1 VSVVEYVG
9 LSAQIALERRME
21 AIARN
26 VANLGTAGYRAEG
39 IKFESL
45 LSDVI
50 GEEPVAYAAVDE
62 TYISRQ
68 AGPLSQTGNPL
79 DVAVQG
85 EAWFAIQTPE
95 GIVYTRDGRMKMLE
109 TGELVSLNEHPVL
122 DVGGAPLLLDPIGG
136 PPQIARDGMITQGG
150 VEIGAIGLFAIDQ
163 QARLTR
169 SENSGVVPDRPA
181 VAVLDFD
188 ANGVAQGFVE
198 GANVNPVLE
207 LTKLIMVSR
216 SFDSASA
223 AVAESDRSLEEAI
236 KTLGAV

>member
-1 VSVVEYVG
+1 MSIVQYVG

-45 LSDVI
+45 LSRRI
-50 GEEPVAYAAVDE
+50 GEESVVYAGIDEAYVSLD
-62 TYISRQ
+62 
-68 AGPLSQTGNPL
+68 AGPLGQTGNPL

-85 EAWFAIQTPE
+85 DAWLAIQTPD
-95 GIVYTRDGRMKMLE
+95 GTVYTRDGRMKMLE
-109 TGELVSLNEHPVL
+109 TGELVSLNDHPVL
-122 DVGGAPLLLDPIGG
+122 DAGGAPLLLDPIGG

-150 VEIGAIGLFAIDQ
+150 IEVGAIGLFAIDP
-163 QARLTR
+163 QAQLSRYD
-169 SENSGVVPDRPA
+169 NSGVVPDRAAEP
-181 VAVLDFD
+181 VLDFD

-216 SFDSASA
+216 SFESATSA
-223 AVAESDRSLEEAI
+223 IEQSEKSLEDAI
-236 KTLGAV
+236 KTLGSV

>member
-1 VSVVEYVG
+1 VG

-45 LSDVI
+45 LSRRI
-50 GEEPVAYAAVDE
+50 GDESVAYAGVDDA
-62 TYISRQ
+62 YVSLD
-68 AGPLSQTGNPL
+68 AGPLGQTGNPL

-85 EAWFAIQTPE
+85 DAWLAIQTPD
-95 GIVYTRDGRMKMLE
+95 GTVYTRDGRMKMLE
-109 TGELVSLNEHPVL
+109 TGELVSLNDYPIL
-122 DVGGAPLLLDPIGG
+122 DAGGAPLLLDPIGG

-150 VEIGAIGLFAIDQ
+150 IEVGAIGLFAIDP
-163 QARLTR
+163 QAQLSRY
-169 SENSGVVPDRPA
+169 ENSGVVPNRAAEP
-181 VAVLDFD
+181 VLDFD
-188 ANGVAQGFVE
+188 ANGVVQGFVE

-216 SFDSASA
+216 SFESATSA
-223 AVAESDRSLEEAI
+223 IEQSEKSLEDAI
-236 KTLGAV
+236 KTLGSV

>member
-1 VSVVEYVG
+1 MSVVQYVG
-9 LSAQIALERRME
+9 LSAQIALDRRME

-45 LSDVI
+45 LSSHL
-50 GEEPVAYAAVDE
+50 GEESVAYAAVDE

-85 EAWFAIQTPE
+85 EAWLAIQTP
-95 GIVYTRDGRMKMLE
+95 GGTVYTRDGRMKVLE
-109 TGELVSLNEHPVL
+109 TGELVSLNDHPIL
-122 DVGGAPLLLDPIGG
+122 DAGGAPLLLDPVGG

-150 VEIGAIGLFAIDQ
+150 IEIGAIGLFAIDP
-163 QARLTR
+163 QAQLSRR
-169 SENSGVVPDRPA
+169 ENSGVVPDQPA

-188 ANGVAQGFVE
+188 ANGVVQGFVE

-216 SFDSASA
+216 NFESASA
-223 AVAESDRSLEEAI
+223 VIAESEQSLDDAI
-236 KTLGAV
+236 KALGAV

>member
-1 VSVVEYVG
+1 
-9 LSAQIALERRME
+9 ME
-21 AIARN
+21 SIARN

-68 AGPLSQTGNPL
+68 AGPLSQSGNPL

-85 EAWFAIQTPE
+85 DAWLAIQTPE
-95 GIVYTRDGRMKMLE
+95 GTVYTRDGRMKMLE
-109 TGELVSLNEHPVL
+109 TGELVSLNDHPVL
-122 DVGGAPLLLDPIGG
+122 DAGGAPLLLDPIGG

-150 VEIGAIGLFAIDQ
+150 VEIGAIGLFAIDP
-163 QARLTR
+163 QARLAR
-169 SENSGVVPDRPA
+169 HENSGVVPDQAA

-188 ANGVAQGFVE
+188 VNGVAQGFVE

-216 SFDSASA
+216 SFESASA
-223 AVAESDRSLEEAI
+223 AVAESDRSQDEAI